1 MQMTDGATYAPVRT
15 EDPPG
20 TTLTRSAGANFR
32 AGKVSLSTK
41 ERHSPL
47 LICAS
52 SPSRNPSRIPCLTQ
66 TFTSH
71 RPSFFSAARIS
82 PLVRASRNSA
92 KVVRALWSPGAVG
105 RLTSLSISS
114 RIALI
119 GNESISNDAV
129 PVLSCGSGTY
139 LKQSNNLPCK
149 NFLVQQI
156 LSASSQSFNSI
167 IVPLGLCSGGTE
179 GMNRRSGAGQVN
191 PAVVTATVQSV
202 ITNRQSELKAVETSI
217 PASLPTVRP
226 STADY
231 AVADLFGRCFL
242 RVCYWVD
249 VFTSMTRRGEPL
261 PYVPFTHQP
270 VRSLASTTAEG
281 LIQADSTE
289 QALGATPI
297 ANA

>member
-1 MQMTDGATYAPVRT
+1 MMP
-15 EDPPG
+15 
-20 TTLTRSAGANFR
+20 FR
-32 AGKVSLSTK
+32 YL
-41 ERHSPL
+41 
-47 LICAS
+47 
-52 SPSRNPSRIPCLTQ
+52 
-66 TFTSH
+66 
-71 RPSFFSAARIS
+71 AA
-82 PLVRASRNSA
+82 
-92 KVVRALWSPGAVG
+92 
-105 RLTSLSISS
+105 
-114 RIALI
+114 
-119 GNESISNDAV
+119 
-129 PVLSCGSGTY
+129 GSGTY

-270 VRSLASTTAEG
+270 VRSLAPTTAEG